1 MVSLYVKQV
10 CVILLGIV
18 TDDNIFKQV
27 GQQQETNENETRE
40 NFALDF
46 SLFIWWVSQKSVP
59 LLSLNR
65 SENI

>member
-1 MVSLYVKQV
+1 MAIVYVKQV

-46 SLFIWWVSQKSVP
+46 SLFI
-59 LLSLNR
+59 
-65 SENI
+65 